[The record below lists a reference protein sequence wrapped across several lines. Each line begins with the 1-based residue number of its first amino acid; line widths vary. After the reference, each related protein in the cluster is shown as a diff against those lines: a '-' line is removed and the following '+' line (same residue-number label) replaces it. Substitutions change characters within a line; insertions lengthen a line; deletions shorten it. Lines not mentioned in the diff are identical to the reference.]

1 MKNFVEILLSL
12 NYLAL
17 IN

>member
-1 MKNFVEILLSL
+1 MRNLVEILLSFK
-12 NYLAL
+12 YLAL